1 MLERL
6 GINAN
11 YIRADRTYLQF
22 SSVDSVLSFSYADI
36 LKKFVSLPRRQSDD
50 RGGEGSSYQ
59 DQDGYTQTD
68 AEELIDAILRA
79 MIVDDEQEPIGSD
92 VGSPVEDPLLF
103 ESRISSIAHEGEIGH
118 SSNIKGH
125 KRSKQNWA
133 LLYAN
138 TCHFCMHF

>member
-68 AEELIDAILRA
+68 AEELIDAIL
-79 MIVDDEQEPIGSD
+79 S
-92 VGSPVEDPLLF
+92 
-103 ESRISSIAHEGEIGH
+103 
-118 SSNIKGH
+118 
-125 KRSKQNWA
+125 
-133 LLYAN
+133 
-138 TCHFCMHF
+138 C